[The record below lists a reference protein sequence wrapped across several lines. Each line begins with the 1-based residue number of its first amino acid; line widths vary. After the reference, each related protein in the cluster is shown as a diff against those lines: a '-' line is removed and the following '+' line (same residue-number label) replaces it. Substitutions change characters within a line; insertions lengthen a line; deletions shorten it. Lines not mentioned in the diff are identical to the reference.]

1 MSVLLT
7 LMGVVRTVTIPT
19 ALFIVLVIMDIDLIL
34 VIIEH
39 VMVRK
44 TKKISMSFYPFRYQ

>member
-19 ALFIVLVIMDIDLIL
+19 APFIVLVIMDIDLIL
-34 VIIEH
+34 LIIEH
-39 VMVRK
+39 VMVKK
-44 TKKISMSFYPFRYQ
+44 TKQISLIYFIISI

>member
-7 LMGVVRTVTIPT
+7 LMGVIRTVTIPT
-19 ALFIVLVIMDIDLIL
+19 APFIVLVIMDIDLIL

-44 TKKISMSFYPFRYQ
+44 TKKISMSF